1 MAVTATNLR
10 QVTSQNSEGHNELL
24 INKLV
29 TLFSV
34 RELNIQNS
42 LKDTDLLIFTLE
54 YTHLYIFALRNR
66 SCVHVGD
73 FSMIAMYDIIIIN
86 CISF

>member
-34 RELNIQNS
+34 RVLYIQHTV
-42 LKDTDLLIFTLE
+42 KDNDLTVFTLE
-54 YTHLYIFALRNR
+54 CTHLYKSPLPNR
-66 SCVHVGD
+66 PCVH
-73 FSMIAMYDIIIIN
+73 AEDIIIIATYY
-86 CISF
+86 SVLS

>member
-34 RELNIQNS
+34 RELYIQHTVKYND
-42 LKDTDLLIFTLE
+42 LKVFTLE
-54 YTHLYIFALRNR
+54 YTHLYKSPLPNR
-66 SCVHVGD
+66 LCVYAEDV
-73 FSMIAMYDIIIIN
+73 IIIATYY
-86 CISF
+86 SVL